1 MVNDEFEDNLGF
13 LISDITR
20 LLRLEYEHRAA
31 KLGVT
36 RAQWRVLAYLYRHD
50 GQTQKELADRLEM
63 EPSPMGRMIDS
74 LEDGG
79 WIERRADP
87 SDRRKWRIYKTKKID
102 PLIPALARAMRQTYE
117 DAFSGFSQKRK
128 AQFMKD
134 LLAIKKNIVGKAGTA
149 PILDLK
155 DIGQA

>member
-1 MVNDEFEDNLGF
+1 MNYEEFEDNLGF
-13 LISDITR
+13 LIGDITR
-20 LLRLEYEHRAA
+20 LLRLEYEHRAS

-36 RAQWRVLAYLYRHD
+36 RAQWRVLAYLYQRD

-102 PLIPALARAMRQTYE
+102 PLVPALANAMMQTYQ
-117 DAFSGFSQKRK
+117 DAFSGFSQTRQ
-128 AQFMKD
+128 ARFMKD
-134 LLAIKKNIVGKAGTA
+134 LLTIKENLIGKAGTA
-149 PILDLK
+149 PVIELK
-155 DIGQA
+155 R

>member
-1 MVNDEFEDNLGF
+1 MNEDFEENLGF
-13 LISDITR
+13 LISDIAR

-36 RAQWRVLAYLYRHD
+36 RAQWRVLAFLHRHD
-50 GQTQKELADRLEM
+50 GLTQKELADSLEI

-87 SDRRKWRIYKTKKID
+87 EDRRKWRIYKTKRIE
-102 PLIPALARAMRQTYE
+102 PLVPALARAMLQTYE
-117 DAFSGFSQKRK
+117 GAFAGFSDSRQAR
-128 AQFMKD
+128 FMKD
-134 LLAIKKNIVGKAGTA
+134 LHAIKENLIGSAGSA
-149 PILDLK
+149 PVVELM
-155 DIGQA
+155 DIGRA

>member
-1 MVNDEFEDNLGF
+1 MNDEEFEDNLGF

-20 LLRLEYEHRAA
+20 LLRLEYEHRAS

-36 RAQWRVLAYLYRHD
+36 RAQWRVLAYLYRRD

-79 WIERRADP
+79 WVERRADP

-102 PLIPALARAMRQTYE
+102 PLVPALANAMMQTYQ
-117 DAFSGFSQKRK
+117 DAFSGFSQTR
-128 AQFMKD
+128 QTRFMKD
-134 LLAIKKNIVGKAGTA
+134 LLTIKENLIGKAGTA
-149 PILDLK
+149 PVIELK
-155 DIGQA
+155 R